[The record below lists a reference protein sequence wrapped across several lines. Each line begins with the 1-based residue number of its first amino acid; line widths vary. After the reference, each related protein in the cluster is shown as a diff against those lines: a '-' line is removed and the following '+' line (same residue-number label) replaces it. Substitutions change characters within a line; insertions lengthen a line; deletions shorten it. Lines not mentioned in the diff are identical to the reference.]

1 MCLWLTENAFYLRD
15 IPFLQNTGPYRN
27 EINLLESL
35 MREKKPVLL
44 LHSVARYFFLAN
56 FFMAA

>member
-1 MCLWLTENAFYLRD
+1 MCLWLIENAFYLRD

-27 EINLLESL
+27 ENLSFRKSHEG
-35 MREKKPVLL
+35 KKPVLL
-44 LHSVARYFFLAN
+44 LHSVARYFFLAI